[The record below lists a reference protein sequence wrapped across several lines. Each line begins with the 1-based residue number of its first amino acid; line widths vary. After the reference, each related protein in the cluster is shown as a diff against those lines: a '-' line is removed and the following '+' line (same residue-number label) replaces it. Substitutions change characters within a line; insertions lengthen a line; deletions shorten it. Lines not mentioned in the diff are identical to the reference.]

1 MSIAAEDGI
10 YIDHGQA
17 LTFSEEMQT
26 QTTRIAGVVQDLMDE
41 LAPIVNSWL
50 GPDRDVYL
58 QKVQPTWNAEVE
70 SLSKILQSHARTLD
84 DVSDMYKRT
93 VNQNAAGFDEIRF

>member
-1 MSIAAEDGI
+1 MPGAEDGI

-17 LTFSEEMQT
+17 LSFATEMQN
-26 QTTRIAGVVQDLMDE
+26 QTTQIASVVQSLQDE

-50 GPDRDVYL
+50 GPDRDVYF
-58 QKVQPTWNAEVE
+58 QKVQPTWNSEVE
-70 SLSKILQSHARTLD
+70 ALSKILQSHARTLD

-93 VNQNAAGFDEIRF
+93 VNQNAQGFEEIKF